1 METGRFGREL
11 YMVINKRSVMV
22 YNFKQDTVE
31 EYSFSDKVKDGIYED
46 LEIDFSGIRIEQD

>member
-1 METGRFGREL
+1 
-11 YMVINKRSVMV
+11 MV